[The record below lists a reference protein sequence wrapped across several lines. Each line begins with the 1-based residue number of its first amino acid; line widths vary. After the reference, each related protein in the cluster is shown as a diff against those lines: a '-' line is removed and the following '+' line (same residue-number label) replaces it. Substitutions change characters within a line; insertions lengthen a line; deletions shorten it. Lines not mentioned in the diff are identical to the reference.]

1 MTKLHPCTQL
11 IEARAS
17 VHYTRALVSCP
28 FSTSTNGEN
37 SKFVN
42 SLLPPPPIAQIM
54 DFEEAE
60 DINGVRL
67 SWNTFPSTKAEA
79 NKIVVPTGALYT
91 PLKFRADISL
101 AAYDPC
107 WCSNSSC
114 QAILNPYCRI
124 DMTGFWF
131 CPICGYRNPLP
142 SHYQGITSENMPL
155 ELQPESSTIE
165 YITSRPVPQPPIFLF
180 VIDLCQD
187 DDNLKAL
194 KETLVVSLSLLPPN
208 ALVGLIT
215 FGAMVQVFDL
225 GSETIKRSYI
235 FRGDKEYTD
244 KQISTMLNQPKA
256 SLDGRPSLASSLIRF
271 FLPVEEIEFQL
282 TSILENLTNDPWP
295 VAHGDRPLR
304 STGSAL
310 NVGINLLA
318 STFPGL
324 GARLMLFSGGL
335 CTLNPGLI
343 VGNKLKEPIRSHS
356 DIDKDNAKHFKKA
369 SKFYDALAAK
379 AVKNSHVIDVFG
391 GCLDQIGMLEMK
403 NLTHLTG
410 GTLLLSDAFT
420 TAIFKQSFLRLFNK
434 DSEGYLLMGFNGTF
448 DIKTSRELK
457 VSGLIGHA
465 SSMNVKSANVSE
477 NEVGIGGTSQYRLC
491 GMSPQHTYAVFFD
504 VANTQPLPQ
513 NSQCYIQFLTHY
525 QHASGTY
532 RLRVTTISNI
542 LTSDEQ
548 VLTQSFDQE
557 AAAVLMSRVTLFK
570 SEQDDGADV
579 LRWIDRMLIKLCQK
593 FADYRKDLED
603 TFRLGPQFSLYPQF
617 IYYLRRSQ
625 FLQVFNNSPDETA
638 FYRHVLLTEDCNN
651 SLIMIQP
658 TLTAFELDKEPEA
671 VLLDS
676 VSIKNDRILLLD
688 TFFHILIYHG
698 KTIAEW
704 RKAGYQDLPEYENL
718 KQLLQEPKQEAAD
731 LLVDRY
737 PLPRF
742 IDTEE
747 GGSQA
752 RFLYSKLNPSTSYN
766 NASSVGANGAVVLT
780 DDVSLQVFM
789 SHLQKLVVSGSQ

>member
-1 MTKLHPCTQL
+1 
-11 IEARAS
+11 
-17 VHYTRALVSCP
+17 
-28 FSTSTNGEN
+28 
-37 SKFVN
+37 
-42 SLLPPPPIAQIM
+42 M

-60 DINGVRL
+60 DINGIRL
-67 SWNTFPSTKAEA
+67 AWNTFPSTKAEA
-79 NKIVVPTGALYT
+79 NKVVVPTGALYT
-91 PLKFRADISL
+91 PLKYRDDLPI

-107 WCSNSSC
+107 CCLNQNCKS
-114 QAILNPYCRI
+114 ILNPYCRI
-124 DMTGFWF
+124 DMSGFWF
-131 CPICGYRNPLP
+131 CPICSNRNPLP
-142 SHYQGITSENMPL
+142 PHYQGITAETMPL
-155 ELQPESSTIE
+155 ELQPTSSTIE
-165 YITSRPVPQPPIFLF
+165 YITARPVQQPPVFFF

-194 KETLVVSLSLLPPN
+194 KETLIVSLSLLPPN

-215 FGAMVQVFDL
+215 FGTMVQVYDL
-225 GSETIKRSYI
+225 GSEAIKRSYI

-244 KQISTMLNQPKA
+244 KQISQMLNNPIISNNGA
-256 SLDGRPSLASSLIRF
+256 PTLGNTLLRF
-271 FLPVEEIEFQL
+271 FLPVEEIEFLL
-282 TSILENLTNDPWP
+282 TSILENLSKDPWP

-310 NVGINLLA
+310 NVAVNLLGQ
-318 STFPGL
+318 TFPGL
-324 GARLMLFSGGL
+324 GARVMLFSAGL

-369 SKFYDALAAK
+369 SKFYDSLASR
-379 AVKNSHVIDVFG
+379 AVKNSHTIDVFG

-403 NLTHLTG
+403 NLTNQTG

-420 TAIFKQSFLRLFNK
+420 TSIFKQSFIRLFSK
-434 DSEGYLLMGFNGTF
+434 DSEGYLLMGFNGTM

-465 SSMNVKSANVSE
+465 SSLGIKSANVSE
-477 NEVGIGGTSQYRLC
+477 NEVGLGGTSQYRMC
-491 GMSPQHTYAVFFD
+491 AMSPQHTYAIFFD
-504 VANTQPLPQ
+504 VANTQALPANAQ
-513 NSQCYIQFLTHY
+513 SYIQFITHY
-525 QHASGTY
+525 QHSSGSY

-548 VLTQSFDQE
+548 ILTQSFDQE
-557 AAAVLMSRVTLFK
+557 AAAVLMARVTLFK

-579 LRWIDRMLIKLCQK
+579 IRWIDRMLIKLCQK
-593 FADYRKDLED
+593 FADYRKDLQES
-603 TFRLGPQFSLYPQF
+603 FRLGPQFSLYPQF

-638 FYRHVLLTEDCNN
+638 FYRHVLLSEDSNN

-658 TLTAFELDKEPEA
+658 TLTAFELDKEPIA

-676 VSIKNDRILLLD
+676 VSIKPDRILLLD

-718 KQLLQEPKQEAAD
+718 KQLLEEPKQEASE

-752 RFLYSKLNPSTSYN
+752 RFLYSKLNPSTSYSD
-766 NASSVGANGAVVLT
+766 ASTAGLNDAVVLT

-789 SHLQKLVVSGSQ
+789 SHLQKLVVTGSN